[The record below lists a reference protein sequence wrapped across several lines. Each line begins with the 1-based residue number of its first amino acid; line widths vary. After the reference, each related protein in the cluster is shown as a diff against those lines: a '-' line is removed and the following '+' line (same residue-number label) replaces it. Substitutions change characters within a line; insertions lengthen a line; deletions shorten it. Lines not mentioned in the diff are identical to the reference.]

1 MESDVLLILVVV
13 TALAF
18 DFTNGF
24 HDTANA
30 MATSIATR
38 ALPPRAAVGLSAA
51 LNFVGAF
58 ISIEVATT
66 IAEDIVD
73 EQLITLEMLF
83 AGLLGAILWNLA
95 TWALSLPS
103 SSSHALIGGVVG
115 AALVAK
121 GGDAVKSDGLFS
133 EVIIPAVIAPIAAG
147 AVGLVATF
155 VAYRIRRHAL
165 RPRADRG
172 FRFGQLGSASLVS
185 LAHGTNDAQK
195 TMGVIV
201 LALLAHG
208 SMDAG
213 NVTVPLWVK
222 LSAATAIALGT
233 YAGGWRIIR
242 TLGKRVTGEVESPQG
257 FSAESSA
264 GAVILASSY
273 YGFPLSTTHVTSG
286 AVIGSGLGKRLSEVR
301 WGLAAR
307 MVAAWLVTLPAAGAV
322 AALAFELSDAIG
334 AGFGAFL
341 VALAG
346 AALAAT
352 LFLLTQRRDRVTAET
367 V

>member
-1 MESDVLLILVVV
+1 
-13 TALAF
+13 
-18 DFTNGF
+18 
-24 HDTANA
+24 
-30 MATSIATR
+30 
-38 ALPPRAAVGLSAA
+38 
-51 LNFVGAF
+51 
-58 ISIEVATT
+58 
-66 IAEDIVD
+66 
-73 EQLITLEMLF
+73 
-83 AGLLGAILWNLA
+83 
-95 TWALSLPS
+95 
-103 SSSHALIGGVVG
+103 
-115 AALVAK
+115 
-121 GGDAVKSDGLFS
+121 
-133 EVIIPAVIAPIAAG
+133 
-147 AVGLVATF
+147 
-155 VAYRIRRHAL
+155 
-165 RPRADRG
+165 
-172 FRFGQLGSASLVS
+172 
-185 LAHGTNDAQK
+185 
-195 TMGVIV
+195 VIV

-222 LSAATAIALGT
+222 VSAAAAIALGT
-233 YAGGWRIIR
+233 YMGGWRIIR

-322 AALAFELSDAIG
+322 AGLAFELSDAIG
-334 AGFGAFL
+334 AGFGAVL
-341 VALAG
+341 VGLAG

-352 LFLLTQRRDRVTAET
+352 LFLLVHRRDPVTAET

>member
-1 MESDVLLILVVV
+1 MGSDLLLVIVIA

-38 ALPPRAAVGLSAA
+38 ALPPRKAVALSAV
-51 LNFVGAF
+51 LNFAGAF
-58 ISIEVATT
+58 ISIAVATT

-73 EQLITLEMLF
+73 AQLITLEILF
-83 AGLLGAILWNLA
+83 AGLLGAILWNLI
-95 TWALSLPS
+95 TWAAGLPS

-133 EVIIPAVIAPIAAG
+133 EVIIPAVVAPLIAG
-147 AVGLVATF
+147 AVGLLATF
-155 VAYRIRRHAL
+155 VAYRMRRQV
-165 RPRADRG
+165 RRERADNG

-195 TMGVIV
+195 TMGIIV
-201 LALLAHG
+201 LALVAHG
-208 SMDAG
+208 SIESG
-213 NVTVPLWVK
+213 SGVPLWVK
-222 LSAATAIALGT
+222 LAAATAIAVGT
-233 YAGGWRIIR
+233 YIGGWRIIR
-242 TLGKRVTGEVESPQG
+242 TLGKRVAGEIEPPQG
-257 FSAESSA
+257 FAAESAA
-264 GAVILASSY
+264 GGVILASSY

-286 AVIGSGLGKRLSEVR
+286 SVIGSGIGKRLSEVR

-307 MVAAWLVTLPAAGAV
+307 MIMAWLVTLPAAGAV
-322 AALAFELSDAIG
+322 AALAFEASEVVGEGSG
-334 AGFGAFL
+334 ALLVGL
-341 VALAG
+341 VAAAIA
-346 AALAAT
+346 AALFVA
-352 LFLLTQRRDRVTAET
+352 TQRRDPVNAET

>member
-1 MESDVLLILVVV
+1 MEADLLLVVVVV

-38 ALPPRAAVGLSAA
+38 ALAPRRAVALSAV
-51 LNFVGAF
+51 LNFAGAF

-73 EQLITLEMLF
+73 EQLITLEILF

-115 AALVAK
+115 AALVAR
-121 GGDAVKSDGLFS
+121 GGEAVKSDGLFS
-133 EVIIPAVIAPIAAG
+133 EVIIPAVVAPVVAG
-147 AVGLVATF
+147 LVGLVATF
-155 VAYRIRRHAL
+155 VAYRIRARIS
-165 RPRADRG
+165 RRRADGG

-195 TMGVIV
+195 TMGIIV
-201 LALLAHG
+201 LALIAHG
-208 SMDAG
+208 TIDAG
-213 NVTVPLWVK
+213 NISVPVWVK
-222 LSAATAIALGT
+222 LAAASAIAIGT
-233 YAGGWRIIR
+233 YVGGWRIIR
-242 TLGKRVTGEVESPQG
+242 TLGKKVTGEVEPPQG

-264 GAVILASSY
+264 GGVILASSY

-286 AVIGSGLGKRLSEVR
+286 AVIGSGIGKRLSEVR

-307 MVAAWLVTLPAAGAV
+307 MVSAWLVTLPAAGAV

-334 AGFGAFL
+334 SGLGAL
-341 VALAG
+341 VVGLVGAAVAVALYVRI
-346 AALAAT
+346 
-352 LFLLTQRRDRVTAET
+352 QRHDPVTAET